1 MLRQKLFGYSNHSN
15 ISRKYIWL
23 AIEQFAQDFVLNK
36 WVRWFDYF
44 KSLICQVPLWMVT
57 QKLMGEYAFV
67 SQLGLLLV
75 KVVNP
80 NVGFNM
86 FYEKKK
92 KKRKKKTQLVL
103 NSMNHNSVTTFKLV
117 HRCLSRIT
125 SPQFYS
131 SDSSKEHW

>member
-1 MLRQKLFGYSNHSN
+1 MLRQKLFGYSNLSN

-23 AIEQFAQDFVLNK
+23 AMEQFAQDFGLNK
-36 WVRWFDYF
+36 WARWFNYF
-44 KSLICQVPLWMVT
+44 KSLICQVPLLMVT

-92 KKRKKKTQLVL
+92 KKKKTQQVL
-103 NSMNHNSVTTFKLV
+103 NSINHNLLTTFKLV
-117 HRCLSRIT
+117 HRCLSRVT

-131 SDSSKEHW
+131 FDSSKEHC